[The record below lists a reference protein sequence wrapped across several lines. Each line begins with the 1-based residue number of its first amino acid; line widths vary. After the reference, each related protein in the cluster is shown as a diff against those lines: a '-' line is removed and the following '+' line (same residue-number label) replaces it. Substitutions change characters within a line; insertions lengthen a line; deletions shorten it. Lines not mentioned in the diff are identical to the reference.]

1 MVGSQGS
8 TRIDGRNRRACQ
20 EGGVYAVCDNQSKV
34 VISSASQ
41 IHMLE
46 CGVSGQHLDNT
57 GQGFRRFGG
66 Q

>member
-41 IHMLE
+41 IHILE
-46 CGVSGQHLDNT
+46 CGVSGQHHNNT
-57 GQGFRRFGG
+57 GQGFRRLED